1 MKYRRLALAIA
12 AAGTVLGLTACS
24 TYATP
29 DTSSVGLAY
38 TGGSWDS
45 KAFQKCVKPGGNE
58 AIDNGGDT
66 AYYPVGTRTWA
77 FGNGPG
83 YDSGPIAVSTSNN
96 QELLVS
102 GLITFTLDTDCTEW
116 TDGSGKAWPGGKI
129 QKFHETIGRSKGAF
143 FPEDSTQVPQG
154 WRDALTLFLGGPAN
168 RVMDTA
174 GGTVTWQN
182 LYSDAGTVT
191 SFTKTVTDE
200 LPVKIKDATG
210 GDEFFDIISVQI
222 DKPTVPDALR
232 AQLEAQQTAILEQGT
247 AAQKRDFQNSWP
259 GGIPGYQAFQRQEAE
274 TACINRGQC
283 TLIPAGSPVAV
294 SSR

>member
-1 MKYRRLALAIA
+1 VRNLRAVAALAVTAMI
-12 AAGTVLGLTACS
+12 GLTACS

-45 KAFQKCVKPGGNE
+45 KAFQKCVPAGGNE

-102 GLITFTLDTDCTEW
+102 GLITFTLDTDCTKWVDGATPPKEW
-116 TDGSGKAWPGGKI
+116 AGGKI

-143 FPEDSTQVPQG
+143 FGEDSTVVPQG
-154 WRDALTLFLGGPAN
+154 WKDVLALFLGGPAN

-174 GGTVTWQN
+174 GGAVTWQQ

-191 SFTKTVTDE
+191 TFTKTVTDD
-200 LPVKIKDATG
+200 LPAKIKDATG
-210 GDEFFDIISVQI
+210 GDEFFKIISVQI

-232 AQLEAQQTAILEQGT
+232 GELEAQQRAILEQST
-247 AAQKRDFQNSWP
+247 ADQKRAFQDNWP
-259 GGIPGYQAFQRQEAE
+259 GGQAGYQAFQRQEAE
-274 TACINRGQC
+274 TKCLNEGRCPVVVPG
-283 TLIPAGSPVAV
+283 TLPV
-294 SSR
+294 R